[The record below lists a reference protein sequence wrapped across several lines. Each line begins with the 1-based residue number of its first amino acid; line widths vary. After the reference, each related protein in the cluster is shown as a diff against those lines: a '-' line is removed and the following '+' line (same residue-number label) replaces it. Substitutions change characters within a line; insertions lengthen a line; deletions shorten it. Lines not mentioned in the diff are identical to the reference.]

1 MNYEEV
7 KNRLLANPKVREAY
21 ENPPLSLTTARKVVQ
36 RRKELGMT
44 QGQLANAMGT
54 SQAQVWRIESGHFNP
69 TAKTLNRL
77 ERVLDMSFGDRFRE
91 FPRVLRDS
99 PREQLEE
106 WREAEILVMSD
117 DDFEQALELE
127 ATDPGHLSKLVR
139 IIENI
144 ELQADGIQVTV
155 RLEKDARE
163 EGEGGDAKG
172 APRLALSA
180 TI

>member
-1 MNYEEV
+1 VNYEEV

-44 QGQLANAMGT
+44 QGQLADAMGT

-69 TAKTLNRL
+69 TAKTLTRL
-77 ERVLDMSFGDRFRE
+77 ERALDMSFGDRFRE

-106 WREAEILVMSD
+106 WREAGILVMSD
-117 DDFEQALELE
+117 DDFEQAFELE
-127 ATDPGHLSKLVR
+127 ATDPGHISKLVR

-155 RLEKDARE
+155 RLERAERE
-163 EGEGGDAKG
+163 KGEGGAKG